1 MAASEKPVLVDGAKC
16 VVVAGTHAGKRFVF
30 HRPEQCVVGRANDCS
45 MQLVGAFEDALVS
58 RHHCAFDVNPPHIRV
73 RDLGSRNGT
82 FVNGHRIGKREYP
95 TPAPAAVVGPE
106 VELYHGDE
114 LCLGPIPFKVLIDPP
129 PG

>member
-1 MAASEKPVLVDGAKC
+1 MVAATVTLTVT
-16 VVVAGTHAGKRFVF
+16 AGTHAGKRFVF

-45 MQLVGAFEDALVS
+45 VQLVGAFEDALVS
-58 RHHCAFDVNPPHIRV
+58 RHHCEFNIDPPCIRV

-82 FVNGHRIGKREYP
+82 FVNGHRIGQPKY
-95 TPAPAAVVGPE
+95 PAAPE
-106 VELYHGDE
+106 IELHDGDE